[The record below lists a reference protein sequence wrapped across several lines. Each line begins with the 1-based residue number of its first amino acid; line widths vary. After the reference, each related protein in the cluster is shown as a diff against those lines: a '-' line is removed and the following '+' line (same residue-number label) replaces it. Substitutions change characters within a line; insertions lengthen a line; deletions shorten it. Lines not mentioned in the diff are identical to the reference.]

1 VKLNLSCLIELLKLR
16 SKENFKTGHTESGV
30 ADLVNSHSVGL
41 RHQNLRIHRDLAA
54 KKQKMKDSTNNSL
67 NDSFTDLFA
76 LTSDE
81 VNDNLEFKKPSYP
94 GWLKGLPPEWTII
107 QITESWRGRG
117 ASNLLG
123 GAPGLKSLP
132 YLTFVRFP
140 CGGRRGSTIVK
151 ELEKPAGEIAG
162 GGLLSEL
169 NSILEGNSTVN
180 KDYRGNLEQYWK
192 VKQEHHNQ
200 LKVHNSNRVLIGSS
214 RISLQN

>member
-1 VKLNLSCLIELLKLR
+1 MKLNLSCLIELLKLR

-169 NSILEGNSTVN
+169 NSILEGT
-180 KDYRGNLEQYWK
+180 L
-192 VKQEHHNQ
+192 NQ
-200 LKVHNSNRVLIGSS
+200 SLI
-214 RISLQN
+214 L

>member
-1 VKLNLSCLIELLKLR
+1 MVTSIQSDLIIHSFFYVIELLKLR
-16 SKENFKTGHTESGV
+16 SQDSLKTGLVESGV

-41 RHQNLRIHRDLAA
+41 RHQNLRIHRDLSS
-54 KKQKMKDSTNNSL
+54 KKQKLKDPNNGSQ

-76 LTSDE
+76 AANDE
-81 VNDNLEFKKPSYP
+81 VNDNLEFGKPSYP
-94 GWLKGLPPEWTII
+94 DWLKGLPPEWTVV
-107 QITESWRGRG
+107 QITESWRGKE

-123 GAPGLKSLP
+123 GVPGLKSLP
-132 YLTFVRFP
+132 YLTFIRFP
-140 CGGRRGSTIVK
+140 CGGRQGSTIVK

-200 LKVHNSNRVLIGSS
+200 LKVH
-214 RISLQN
+214 